1 MEGIGETV
9 GKGLL
14 AGIGNFIS
22 GPGIILV
29 TAAFGKLALNL
40 GKFATTAM
48 KDFMGL
54 SNTAKERVA
63 LEEAVIRLIQSEPTY
78 LDAVERGTLDIL
90 KVEREIFEQIELN
103 NLERTKAATYASAI
117 TTGLMAKGTGVGAKG
132 GRYRVRKGSFWSWS
146 SRRCGRVHS

>member
-1 MEGIGETV
+1 M
-9 GKGLL
+9 
-14 AGIGNFIS
+14 
-22 GPGIILV
+22 

-54 SNTAKERVA
+54 SNAAKQRVA

-90 KVEREIFEQIELN
+90 KVEKDIFAQIELN
-103 NLERTKAATYASAI
+103 NLERATNSGNLCERHSEWAYSE
-117 TTGLMAKGTGVGAKG
+117 G
-132 GRYRVRKGSFWSWS
+132 GNGWIQRDRIP
-146 SRRCGRVHS
+146 SR